1 MRIHELVASQN
12 SDKVER
18 ARKLAISY
26 QPDILAKGLDVI
38 FCGIN
43 VDWGR
48 LPTGFAGTMAWILPN
63 PSGLNRG
70 FTLDA
75 LVGAYTAFRIAL
87 AQEAG

>member
-1 MRIHELVASQN
+1 VASQN

-18 ARKLAISY
+18 ARKLAIRY

-38 FCGIN
+38 FCGLN
-43 VDWGR
+43 
-48 LPTGFAGTMAWILPN
+48 PASSAAAAGHN